1 MNVSPDLTTET
12 THIYDNIFQFVSQ
25 PIVFIIV
32 CGIVI
37 VYFFM
42 FLTLGNKE
50 SSENTGM
57 FGSFSN
63 DDGSSSSS
71 SGMGHILML
80 VAIGVFV
87 VLLIINGINYVYN
100 YNLFASIKNIFYG
113 EGVPEIDI
121 HAIEKIKDNLQEKA
135 EGQEEDNLNPQPNLL
150 NDIMLKKQ
158 VFNIPGN
165 YYGYNDAK
173 TLCKAYG
180 SRLATYSEIEDAYQ
194 VGGEWCNY
202 GWSEGQMALVPT
214 QKQTYHGLQKI
225 PGHEHDCGR
234 PGINGGYIANPS
246 VQFGVNCYGY
256 KPRITHEEQEIMANS
271 SPYPKTEKDIAM
283 EQRVDYWKNRLD
295 EIVVSPFN
303 HDTWSRI

>member
-1 MNVSPDLTTET
+1 M
-12 THIYDNIFQFVSQ
+12 
-25 PIVFIIV
+25 
-32 CGIVI
+32 
-37 VYFFM
+37 
-42 FLTLGNKE
+42 
-50 SSENTGM
+50 
-57 FGSFSN
+57 
-63 DDGSSSSS
+63 
-71 SGMGHILML
+71 
-80 VAIGVFV
+80 
-87 VLLIINGINYVYN
+87 
-100 YNLFASIKNIFYG
+100 FASIKNIFYG
-113 EGVPEIDI
+113 AGVPEIDI
-121 HAIEKIKDNLQEKA
+121 HAIEKTKDKLHEEA
-135 EGQEEDNLNPQPNLL
+135 EEVEDNLNPQPNLL
-150 NDIMLKKQ
+150 NDIMIKKQ

-202 GWSEGQMALVPT
+202 GWSEGQMALFPT
-214 QKQTYHGLQKI
+214 QQQTLHGLQKI

-256 KPRITHEEQEIMANS
+256 KPRITHEEQEIMENS

-283 EQRVDYWKNRLD
+283 EKRVDYWKNRLD

-303 HDTWSRI
+303 HDTWSRV